1 MNRAHSV
8 VWNASL
14 QCLVVVSELAKR
26 GSKFSSVAGYV
37 SKVGWGGGVAGRAAF
52 PALYLGMFLF
62 FSENASAITYNG
74 TNANPYVT
82 CVQSGPTVD
91 FGGRIFAPSTQN
103 PVNGSGLNSNIAGC
117 DSTGT
122 GSVLTTVFGS
132 YSTANNNGASVFG
145 VGGFAEKWASALGLA
160 ATARGVGSTAVG
172 FGATANNLNSV
183 AIGGAGGDGVTA
195 LGVLDATR
203 ADGVG
208 AVAIGSNVVRGARAS
223 AAESIAIGG
232 ESTVAAAAFNGVA
245 IGRNAQVTLPNSV
258 AIGVDSS
265 ATAVSSTASN
275 TVANS
280 IVSGNTLGLNLA
292 PISGVVGVGRRQI
305 QGVADGQLSNTSSD
319 AVNGSQL
326 FTVGRALNTNTSNL
340 GTSAAS
346 ALGGGS
352 AYNSTTAAWTA
363 PSFIL
368 SSGTFSSVGTAL
380 SNMDNRGTR
389 YFKSSSTGNASS
401 ATGANSVAI
410 GSNIVSGASALG
422 AESIAIGGQSTVA
435 AAAFNGVA
443 IGKNAQVTLPNSVAI
458 GVDSSATAVSSTA
471 SNTVANSIVSGN
483 TLGINLAPIAGVVGV
498 GRRQIQSVADGQLS
512 NTSSDA
518 VNGSQLFTVGRA
530 LNTNTSNL
538 GTSAA
543 SALGGGSAYN
553 STTAA
558 WTAPSFILSSGTF
571 SSVGTALS
579 NMDDRGTRYFK
590 SSSTGN
596 ASSATGVN
604 SIAIGPASVA
614 SQQNAVAL
622 GFSARSTGS
631 NAIAIGANSLAT
643 GSVAVGNLALAGGGG
658 SAFGD
663 NSDAGGT
670 PSSLNPLV
678 TEGTALGNSAV
689 VQVNDGVALGSSSIA
704 NVASGIS
711 GFDPSLNTFST
722 STSPVWQSTLGAVS
736 VGGNGNSRQITGVAA
751 GTFDTD
757 VVNVAQLKSLDTK
770 LGSLGS
776 SEASNLGGG
785 SSYDP
790 ITGVVSAPSYSVQG
804 DTYNSVGG
812 AIDAVDGNLTTLND
826 GINSGSVGVVQRTL
840 TPDETVLTAL
850 GGTAAAPG
858 VAQKLSNLAN
868 GTVSSTSSDAV
879 NGSQLFTTNNVVS
892 SLGSSAA
899 SNLGGGSSY
908 DPITGVVSA
917 PSYSVQGDTYNSV
930 GGAIDAVDG
939 NLTTLN
945 DGINSGSVGVVQ
957 RTLTPDE
964 TVLTALGGTAA
975 APGVAQKLSNLADGT
990 VSSTSSDAVNGS
1002 QLFSTNQQVSLN
1014 TGAITNL
1021 DGRVTTLSYTVDNI
1035 SNGGGV
1041 KFFHANSMGADSIA
1055 SGVNS
1060 IAIGPGATAS
1070 GSSTVAIGNDS
1081 TASGNGSL
1089 ALGKGASAISAG
1101 SVALG
1106 EGSNDDGRG
1115 AQAYTG
1121 KYSGAANTTSGTVS
1135 VGNSASGQTR
1145 TISNVSDGR
1154 EATDAVNLR
1163 QLDGAV
1169 AESKS
1174 YTDQSLRGVSD
1185 AVTGIGSTI
1194 SDIDNR
1200 VTQVQGSVSSLQTG
1214 NDGMFQVNSSS
1225 SKAKPRAIGDDS
1237 VAGGTG
1243 AVATGKNSTA
1253 IGSQAKAGG
1262 VNAVALGNSSNAAA
1276 ANSVAI
1282 GTNSLADRENSV
1294 SVGSAGNERKI
1305 TNVAAATQGTD
1316 AVNFDQLNR
1325 SVSASTEVANAY
1337 TNERYSELK
1346 SDLKKQDD
1354 TLSAGIAGAMAMAS
1368 LPQPYSAGASMTSLA
1383 AANYRGQSAI
1393 SFGFSR
1399 ISDNGRW
1406 VTKLQAN
1413 TNTKGDA
1420 GIAAGVGY
1428 QW

>member
-812 AIDAVDGNLTTLND
+812 AIDAVDG
-826 GINSGSVGVVQRTL
+826 
-840 TPDETVLTAL
+840 
-850 GGTAAAPG
+850 
-858 VAQKLSNLAN
+858 
-868 GTVSSTSSDAV
+868 
-879 NGSQLFTTNNVVS
+879 
-892 SLGSSAA
+892 
-899 SNLGGGSSY
+899 
-908 DPITGVVSA
+908 
-917 PSYSVQGDTYNSV
+917 
-930 GGAIDAVDG
+930 
-939 NLTTLN
+939 
-945 DGINSGSVGVVQ
+945 
-957 RTLTPDE
+957 
-964 TVLTALGGTAA
+964 
-975 APGVAQKLSNLADGT
+975 
-990 VSSTSSDAVNGS
+990 
-1002 QLFSTNQQVSLN
+1002 
-1014 TGAITNL
+1014 
-1021 DGRVTTLSYTVDNI
+1021 
-1035 SNGGGV
+1035 
-1041 KFFHANSMGADSIA
+1041 
-1055 SGVNS
+1055 
-1060 IAIGPGATAS
+1060 
-1070 GSSTVAIGNDS
+1070 
-1081 TASGNGSL
+1081 
-1089 ALGKGASAISAG
+1089 
-1101 SVALG
+1101 
-1106 EGSNDDGRG
+1106 
-1115 AQAYTG
+1115 
-1121 KYSGAANTTSGTVS
+1121 
-1135 VGNSASGQTR
+1135 
-1145 TISNVSDGR
+1145 
-1154 EATDAVNLR
+1154 
-1163 QLDGAV
+1163 
-1169 AESKS
+1169 
-1174 YTDQSLRGVSD
+1174 
-1185 AVTGIGSTI
+1185 
-1194 SDIDNR
+1194 
-1200 VTQVQGSVSSLQTG
+1200 
-1214 NDGMFQVNSSS
+1214 
-1225 SKAKPRAIGDDS
+1225 
-1237 VAGGTG
+1237 
-1243 AVATGKNSTA
+1243 
-1253 IGSQAKAGG
+1253 
-1262 VNAVALGNSSNAAA
+1262 
-1276 ANSVAI
+1276 
-1282 GTNSLADRENSV
+1282 
-1294 SVGSAGNERKI
+1294 
-1305 TNVAAATQGTD
+1305 
-1316 AVNFDQLNR
+1316 
-1325 SVSASTEVANAY
+1325 
-1337 TNERYSELK
+1337 
-1346 SDLKKQDD
+1346 
-1354 TLSAGIAGAMAMAS
+1354 
-1368 LPQPYSAGASMTSLA
+1368 
-1383 AANYRGQSAI
+1383 
-1393 SFGFSR
+1393 
-1399 ISDNGRW
+1399 
-1406 VTKLQAN
+1406 
-1413 TNTKGDA
+1413 
-1420 GIAAGVGY
+1420 
-1428 QW
+1428 

>member
-1 MNRAHSV
+1 
-8 VWNASL
+8 
-14 QCLVVVSELAKR
+14 
-26 GSKFSSVAGYV
+26 
-37 SKVGWGGGVAGRAAF
+37 
-52 PALYLGMFLF
+52 
-62 FSENASAITYNG
+62 
-74 TNANPYVT
+74 
-82 CVQSGPTVD
+82 
-91 FGGRIFAPSTQN
+91 
-103 PVNGSGLNSNIAGC
+103 
-117 DSTGT
+117 
-122 GSVLTTVFGS
+122 
-132 YSTANNNGASVFG
+132 
-145 VGGFAEKWASALGLA
+145 
-160 ATARGVGSTAVG
+160 
-172 FGATANNLNSV
+172 
-183 AIGGAGGDGVTA
+183 
-195 LGVLDATR
+195 
-203 ADGVG
+203 
-208 AVAIGSNVVRGARAS
+208 
-223 AAESIAIGG
+223 
-232 ESTVAAAAFNGVA
+232 
-245 IGRNAQVTLPNSV
+245 
-258 AIGVDSS
+258 
-265 ATAVSSTASN
+265 
-275 TVANS
+275 
-280 IVSGNTLGLNLA
+280 
-292 PISGVVGVGRRQI
+292 
-305 QGVADGQLSNTSSD
+305 
-319 AVNGSQL
+319 
-326 FTVGRALNTNTSNL
+326 
-340 GTSAAS
+340 
-346 ALGGGS
+346 
-352 AYNSTTAAWTA
+352 
-363 PSFIL
+363 
-368 SSGTFSSVGTAL
+368 
-380 SNMDNRGTR
+380 
-389 YFKSSSTGNASS
+389 
-401 ATGANSVAI
+401 
-410 GSNIVSGASALG
+410 
-422 AESIAIGGQSTVA
+422 
-435 AAAFNGVA
+435 
-443 IGKNAQVTLPNSVAI
+443 
-458 GVDSSATAVSSTA
+458 
-471 SNTVANSIVSGN
+471 
-483 TLGINLAPIAGVVGV
+483 
-498 GRRQIQSVADGQLS
+498 
-512 NTSSDA
+512 
-518 VNGSQLFTVGRA
+518 
-530 LNTNTSNL
+530 
-538 GTSAA
+538 
-543 SALGGGSAYN
+543 
-553 STTAA
+553 
-558 WTAPSFILSSGTF
+558 
-571 SSVGTALS
+571 
-579 NMDDRGTRYFK
+579 
-590 SSSTGN
+590 
-596 ASSATGVN
+596 
-604 SIAIGPASVA
+604 
-614 SQQNAVAL
+614 
-622 GFSARSTGS
+622 
-631 NAIAIGANSLAT
+631 
-643 GSVAVGNLALAGGGG
+643 
-658 SAFGD
+658 
-663 NSDAGGT
+663 
-670 PSSLNPLV
+670 
-678 TEGTALGNSAV
+678 
-689 VQVNDGVALGSSSIA
+689 
-704 NVASGIS
+704 
-711 GFDPSLNTFST
+711 
-722 STSPVWQSTLGAVS
+722 
-736 VGGNGNSRQITGVAA
+736 
-751 GTFDTD
+751 
-757 VVNVAQLKSLDTK
+757 
-770 LGSLGS
+770 
-776 SEASNLGGG
+776 
-785 SSYDP
+785 
-790 ITGVVSAPSYSVQG
+790 
-804 DTYNSVGG
+804 
-812 AIDAVDGNLTTLND
+812 TLND

-868 GTVSSTSSDAV
+868 
-879 NGSQLFTTNNVVS
+879 
-892 SLGSSAA
+892 
-899 SNLGGGSSY
+899 
-908 DPITGVVSA
+908 
-917 PSYSVQGDTYNSV
+917 
-930 GGAIDAVDG
+930 
-939 NLTTLN
+939 
-945 DGINSGSVGVVQ
+945 
-957 RTLTPDE
+957 
-964 TVLTALGGTAA
+964 
-975 APGVAQKLSNLADGT
+975 GT